1 MVINLPTNAGNTGS
15 VSGPGKSPGKGND
28 YLFQYSY
35 LGNPT
40 DRGVLW
46 AILHGVTK
54 ELDMI
59 EQVKQQ
65 VSRNTIHAAL
75 SFRTLYPKSHP

>member
-1 MVINLPTNAGNTGS
+1 MNLPTNTGNTGS
-15 VSGPGKSPGKGND
+15 VSGPGKSPGKGNGNP
-28 YLFQYSY
+28 FQYSY
-35 LGNPT
+35 LENPT

-46 AILHGVTK
+46 AIVHGVTK

-59 EQVKQQ
+59 EQLKQQ
-65 VSRNTIHAAL
+65 ISRNTIHVAL

>member
-1 MVINLPTNAGNTGS
+1 MNLPTNAGNTGS
-15 VSGPGKSPGKGND
+15 VSGPGKSSGKGNGNP
-28 YLFQYSY
+28 FQYSY
-35 LGNPT
+35 LENPT

-46 AILHGVTK
+46 VIVHGVTK

-59 EQVKQQ
+59 EQLKQQ
-65 VSRNTIHAAL
+65 VSRKTIHVAL